1 MIPAFSKVSSAA
13 PLLRGLLAGIAALV
27 VWTGVVAG
35 DDDPAP
41 AVVAAEGRAV
51 TGPAAATGHAPA
63 QSTPQSTPQSPIV
76 PDDGDRDSWGLI
88 LPAPLQ
94 ELLELID
101 QSLEQAGADSTAGVG
116 ATTGPAGAVSGPAV
130 PAREQAGLPDDRG
143 PGRGERPGT
152 AGADS
157 VATLA
162 DPASAKE
169 DPEAGTQEA
178 GPVAS
183 AGAANAATEP
193 EATAAEHA
201 IEDSPASAVADGEAG
216 TREAGGEAAD
226 SAGMD
231 MEETSAGQAGP
242 DDEAQAPAGAGGL
255 AGTDPALWGPPLP
268 DPAGNEYGATA
279 LALLG
284 AEVAPGKR
292 ERLHWTTG
300 QSFSGSVMET
310 PVVVVHGIRRGPRL
324 CLTAGIHGDEL
335 NGIEVVRRLA
345 YRIEPEQLAGT
356 VVAVPIVNLLGF
368 SRGSRYLPDRRD
380 LNRFFPGSPYGSSA
394 SRIAHSFFTAIV
406 EHCDA
411 LVDIH
416 TGSMD
421 RANLPQVR
429 GDLTNPQVL
438 EFTRG
443 FGATA
448 VLHSPGSSGMLRVA
462 AAARGIPAVT
472 FEIGAPMR
480 LQPDQIDH
488 GVQAIETLLNKM
500 GMIEKR
506 RRWREP
512 QAVFY
517 ESRWVRVDHGGM
529 LFSDVA
535 LGDRVRSGQ
544 RLGRVIDPVS
554 NRSAQ
559 VYAPEAGRI
568 IGMALNQLVLPG
580 FAAYNLGIAAS
591 EEQVVIDAVQDA
603 DPDDE
608 RYLENDQID
617 QDRRSREDD
626 DGEDH
631 EPSRHRE
638 AGHDD

>member
-1 MIPAFSKVSSAA
+1 MAMLDATPA
-13 PLLRGLLAGIAALV
+13 
-27 VWTGVVAG
+27 VAG
-35 DDDPAP
+35 SVLEPASDSTTGNAVRLAETRMASP
-41 AVVAAEGRAV
+41 AVVPSREPEQASAEQE
-51 TGPAAATGHAPA
+51 PPWNL
-63 QSTPQSTPQSPIV
+63 P
-76 PDDGDRDSWGLI
+76 
-88 LPAPLQ
+88 LPAPLL

-101 QSLEQAGADSTAGVG
+101 ESIDRAASNGAESGATFAARPTDDTAIDSAGSGTPAAQAMAPADVDDDLAQPSVDFDQEAARTDADSDSASDWESVVDEDAEDSLPGTELDPEADPGLGPSGTNHGLPGDPVETEDPVTTELAEDPAAADPGSDPAGVG
-116 ATTGPAGAVSGPAV
+116 
-130 PAREQAGLPDDRG
+130 D
-143 PGRGERPGT
+143 
-152 AGADS
+152 
-157 VATLA
+157 VA
-162 DPASAKE
+162 ASAN
-169 DPEAGTQEA
+169 DTGTGTSA
-178 GPVAS
+178 DDAS
-183 AGAANAATEP
+183 A
-193 EATAAEHA
+193 
-201 IEDSPASAVADGEAG
+201 
-216 TREAGGEAAD
+216 
-226 SAGMD
+226 
-231 MEETSAGQAGP
+231 
-242 DDEAQAPAGAGGL
+242 
-255 AGTDPALWGPPLP
+255 WGPPLP
-268 DPAGNEYGATA
+268 DADTNEYGAVPISL
-279 LALLG
+279 LAG
-284 AEVAPGKR
+284 EIEPGRR

-310 PVVVVHGIRRGPRL
+310 PVVVVHGLKRGPRL

-335 NGIEVVRRLA
+335 NGIEIVRRLA

-394 SRIAHSFFTAIV
+394 SRIAHSFFTAVI

-416 TGSMD
+416 TGSLD

-448 VLHSPGSSGMLRVA
+448 VLHSPGTPGMLRFA
-462 AAARGIPAVT
+462 ASTRGIPAVT

-480 LQPDQIDH
+480 LQPEEIGH
-488 GVQAIETLLNKM
+488 GVEAIETLLNKM

-535 LGDRVRSGQ
+535 LGDRVRAGQ

-559 VYAPEAGRI
+559 VHAPEAGRI

-608 RYLENDQID
+608 RYLEIDQLD
-617 QDRRSREDD
+617 QDRRTRD
-626 DGEDH
+626 DGEDD
-631 EPSRHRE
+631 EPGHGRE
-638 AGHDD
+638 RELELEQEYED

>member
-1 MIPAFSKVSSAA
+1 MVDSRFDVGHWLVRSAA
-13 PLLRGLLAGIAALV
+13 VLALAVGAPGLCLAIDSSRNPELPESAIAA
-27 VWTGVVAG
+27 TAAGSGTAAAAATSAADPGVVSAYREAG
-35 DDDPAP
+35 DDD
-41 AVVAAEGRAV
+41 
-51 TGPAAATGHAPA
+51 TW
-63 QSTPQSTPQSPIV
+63 S
-76 PDDGDRDSWGLI
+76 LL

-94 ELLELID
+94 DLLELID
-101 QSLEQAGADSTAGVG
+101 ESIDHAAGAIASATDPPTAG
-116 ATTGPAGAVSGPAV
+116 GAVMLGPSHLSDPDLSAPTINAAVDAAAADPEEDDLEAENALAADIAVNSLADEDDPDPGAGQARHETGDPAAQASGPDADEGASA
-130 PAREQAGLPDDRG
+130 PLTDSDDR
-143 PGRGERPGT
+143 
-152 AGADS
+152 DS
-157 VATLA
+157 SPTVGH
-162 DPASAKE
+162 D
-169 DPEAGTQEA
+169 
-178 GPVAS
+178 
-183 AGAANAATEP
+183 P
-193 EATAAEHA
+193 EATAAADAEA
-201 IEDSPASAVADGEAG
+201 DQENQDSG
-216 TREAGGEAAD
+216 
-226 SAGMD
+226 
-231 MEETSAGQAGP
+231 
-242 DDEAQAPAGAGGL
+242 DDP
-255 AGTDPALWGPPLP
+255 TIWGPPLP
-268 DPAGNEYGATA
+268 DPDSNEFGASPID
-279 LALLG
+279 LLG
-284 AEVAPGKR
+284 GQVAPGGR

-310 PVVVVHGIRRGPRL
+310 PVVVVHGSRRGPRL

-345 YRIEPEQLAGT
+345 YKIEPEQLAGT

-394 SRIAHSFFTAIV
+394 SRIAHSFFTAVI

-448 VLHSPGSSGMLRVA
+448 VLHSPGTTGMLRVA
-462 AAARGIPAVT
+462 ASTRRIPAVT

-480 LQPDQIDH
+480 LQPDEIEH

-535 LGDRVRSGQ
+535 LGDRVRAGQ

-554 NRSAQ
+554 NRAAQ
-559 VYAPEAGRI
+559 VHAPEAGRI

-591 EEQVVIDAVQDA
+591 EEQVVIDAVQEA

-608 RYLENDQID
+608 RYLENDQLD
-617 QDRRSREDD
+617 QDRRARDD
-626 DGEDH
+626 EDGEDRDH
-631 EPSRHRE
+631 TRHRDLE
-638 AGHDD
+638 HGD

>member
-1 MIPAFSKVSSAA
+1 MRHPVFRFRCRHV
-13 PLLRGLLAGIAALV
+13 LLLV
-27 VWTGVVAG
+27 VLSTLSGLVLAA
-35 DDDPAP
+35 DEPAP
-41 AVVAAEGRAV
+41 PATV
-51 TGPAAATGHAPA
+51 TVEAPA
-63 QSTPQSTPQSPIV
+63 TPDSGKAE
-76 PDDGDRDSWGLI
+76 PDDGWSQL
-88 LPAPLQ
+88 LPAPLHD
-94 ELLELID
+94 LLELID
-101 QSLEQAGADSTAGVG
+101 ESFERAAASGGASAGEFARSAVDTG
-116 ATTGPAGAVSGPAV
+116 TTGPAGASPAEAVAPDAGKARPGQGESAVEPPWLRAIGLMTAHGRDARGGDDPQPDAATSPPDHAGDQGTDSDDPPSGP
-130 PAREQAGLPDDRG
+130 
-143 PGRGERPGT
+143 
-152 AGADS
+152 
-157 VATLA
+157 
-162 DPASAKE
+162 
-169 DPEAGTQEA
+169 
-178 GPVAS
+178 
-183 AGAANAATEP
+183 
-193 EATAAEHA
+193 TAADQAE
-201 IEDSPASAVADGEAG
+201 AVAAQD
-216 TREAGGEAAD
+216 
-226 SAGMD
+226 
-231 MEETSAGQAGP
+231 
-242 DDEAQAPAGAGGL
+242 QAPANGQARTPAGPE
-255 AGTDPALWGPPLP
+255 AAEDPAAWGPPPP
-268 DPAGNEYGATA
+268 DPDSNEFGASA
-279 LALLG
+279 IVLLG
-284 AEVAPGKR
+284 GKVAPGTR

-345 YRIEPEQLAGT
+345 YKIEPEQLAGT

-394 SRIAHSFFTAIV
+394 SRIAHSFFTAVI

-448 VLHSPGSSGMLRVA
+448 VLHSPGTSGMLRVA
-462 AAARGIPAVT
+462 ASTRRIPAVT

-480 LQPDQIDH
+480 LQPDEIEH

-529 LFSDVA
+529 LFSEVA
-535 LGDRVRSGQ
+535 LGDRVRAGQ

-559 VYAPEAGRI
+559 VHAPEAGRI

-591 EEQVVIDAVQDA
+591 EEQVVIDAVQEA

-608 RYLENDQID
+608 RYLENDQLD
-617 QDRRSREDD
+617 QDRRARDEDD
-626 DGEDH
+626 ADERGHGRHLEPEHED
-631 EPSRHRE
+631 
-638 AGHDD
+638 